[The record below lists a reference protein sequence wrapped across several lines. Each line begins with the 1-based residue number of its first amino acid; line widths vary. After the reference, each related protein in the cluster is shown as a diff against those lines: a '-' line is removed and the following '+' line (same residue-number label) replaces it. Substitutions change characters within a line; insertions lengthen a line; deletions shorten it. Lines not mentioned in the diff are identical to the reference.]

1 MNLRI
6 VMNKIG
12 CIYTVRFRYFDI
24 HLNRMNT
31 KQRPFLII
39 KEENS
44 APPNDLSVLP
54 ISSVTN
60 KNRLNLTYD
69 IEIDKNI
76 YPDLNLNKDISY
88 IRTGKV
94 QTINE
99 KDLIKKVCD
108 NFENT
113 YPELYDKIRIKVQDY
128 FDDIL

>member
-1 MNLRI
+1 MS
-6 VMNKIG
+6 KIG

-24 HLNRMNT
+24 NLNRMNT

-44 APPNDLSVLP
+44 THQKDLSALP

-60 KNRLNLTYD
+60 KNRLDLSYD

-108 NFENT
+108 NFENK
-113 YPELYDKIRIKVQDY
+113 YPELYDKIRTKVQDY
-128 FDDIL
+128 FVDIL

>member
-1 MNLRI
+1 
-6 VMNKIG
+6 MNKIG

-24 HLNRMNT
+24 NLNRMNT

-39 KEENS
+39 KEES
-44 APPNDLSVLP
+44 STPPKDLSALP

-69 IEIDKNI
+69 IEINKNI
-76 YPDLNLNKDISY
+76 YPDLNLNKDTSY

-113 YPELYDKIRIKVQDY
+113 YP
-128 FDDIL
+128 

>member
-1 MNLRI
+1 
-6 VMNKIG
+6 
-12 CIYTVRFRYFDI
+12 
-24 HLNRMNT
+24 MNT

-44 APPNDLSVLP
+44 TYPKDLSALP
-54 ISSVTN
+54 ISSVTK

-113 YPELYDKIRIKVQDY
+113 YPELYNKIRIKVQDY